1 MTRFRPHG
9 AAVVCWGD
17 VGDGGA
23 AGAGAGAGVVGDGTG
38 VAVGA
43 VRATATEQCCTPGT
57 AGSRTS
63 S

>member
-1 MTRFRPHG
+1 MHG

-23 AGAGAGAGVVGDGTG
+23 AGAGAGVAGDGTG

-57 AGSRTS
+57 AGSATS

>member
-1 MTRFRPHG
+1 MHG
-9 AAVVCWGD
+9 EAVVCWGY

-23 AGAGAGAGVVGDGTG
+23 AGAGAAGADVVGDGTG

-57 AGSRTS
+57 AGSATS